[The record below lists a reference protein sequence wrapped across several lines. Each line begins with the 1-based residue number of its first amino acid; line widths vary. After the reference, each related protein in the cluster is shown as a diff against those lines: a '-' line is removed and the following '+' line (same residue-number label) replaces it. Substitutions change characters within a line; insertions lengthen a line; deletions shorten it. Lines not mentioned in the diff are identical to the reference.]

1 MAAPE
6 TIHDASTLALQAMV
20 WTLAEPARAE
30 RLLSLTG
37 LTANDLRH
45 SAGQPA
51 TLAAVLGFLEAHEPD
66 LIACATEIGVK
77 PEAIVA
83 AHRKLEGDFEA

>member
-1 MAAPE
+1 MATPE

-37 LTANDLRH
+37 LTAADLRH

-51 TLAAVLGFLEAHEPD
+51 TLAAILGLLEGHEPD
-66 LIACATEIGVK
+66 LIACAAELGVK
-77 PEAIVA
+77 PEAIIA
-83 AHRKLEGDFEA
+83 AHRELDT

>member
-1 MAAPE
+1 MVTPE

-20 WTLAEPARAE
+20 WTLAEPARAD

-37 LTANDLRH
+37 LTAADLRD

-66 LIACATEIGVK
+66 LVGCAAEIGVK
-77 PEAIVA
+77 PDAIVSA
-83 AHRKLEGDFEA
+83 RRELEA

>member
-1 MAAPE
+1 MAAPD

-37 LTANDLRH
+37 LTAADLRH

-51 TLAAVLGFLEAHEPD
+51 TLAAILGFLEAHEPD
-66 LIACATEIGVK
+66 LIACAAELGVK
-77 PEAIVA
+77 PEALA
-83 AHRKLEGDFEA
+83 AARRELDR

>member
-1 MAAPE
+1 MATPE

-20 WTLAEPARAE
+20 WTLAEPHRAE

-37 LTANDLRH
+37 LSAADLRQ

-66 LIACATEIGVK
+66 LVACAAEIGVK

-83 AHRKLEGDFEA
+83 ARREIEA